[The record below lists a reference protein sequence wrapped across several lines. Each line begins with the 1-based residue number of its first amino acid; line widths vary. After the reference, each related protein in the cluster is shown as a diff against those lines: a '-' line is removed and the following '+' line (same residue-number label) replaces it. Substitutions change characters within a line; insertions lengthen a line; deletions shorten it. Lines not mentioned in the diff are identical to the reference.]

1 MVSRRE
7 RLPPAKEFVIV
18 QSEFYLAEAAN
29 RVRAFD
35 YAQMTAMLPDFVA
48 FNGRPNQYID
58 APIRVRVGD
67 RVRLWVA
74 SAGPTHPSHFHV
86 VGEQFD
92 TVYLSEPSGTP
103 IRGVQTF
110 TVLAGGTTTISS
122 RDAPELRMSDTPAP
136 LGRISW
142 VDLTVPNAA
151 ALQKFY
157 SKVTGWTAMPLS
169 LGEYD
174 DYLML
179 DADGAPQAGVCH
191 ARGANSGTPPQWIVY
206 ITVSGLDEKLREVEA
221 LGGKIVMP
229 TRSMGTTGRYAL
241 IEDPAG
247 AVCALFE
254 TA

>member
-142 VDLTVPNAA
+142 
-151 ALQKFY
+151 
-157 SKVTGWTAMPLS
+157 
-169 LGEYD
+169 
-174 DYLML
+174 
-179 DADGAPQAGVCH
+179 AD
-191 ARGANSGTPPQWIVY
+191 S
-206 ITVSGLDEKLREVEA
+206 TVSSRRPARATPMAIACGR
-221 LGGKIVMP
+221 
-229 TRSMGTTGRYAL
+229 RSRRH
-241 IEDPAG
+241 
-247 AVCALFE
+247 
-254 TA
+254 